1 MNEVFTQKEIAER
14 LDKVD
19 GHRGLAVGVL
29 YNQLRNMLAKGL
41 LPHLESNRSGPSLKS
56 RFAVEY
62 DRVGLARARILTKLT
77 TIGFDTALLKSV
89 QDILPDD
96 ELDFVLSGLN
106 NPKSHWHLYIFLVC
120 DKASGEMNLDGG
132 IGPNLKTVEENFLP
146 RLTERHEIQA
156 TITLP
161 LHTLFKGLFD

>member
-1 MNEVFTQKEIAER
+1 MNDVFTQKDIAER

-19 GHRGLAVGVL
+19 GHQGLAVGVL

-41 LPHLESNRSGPSLKS
+41 LPHLQSDRSGPSLKS

-89 QDILPDD
+89 QDKIPDD
-96 ELDFVLSGLN
+96 ELDFVLGEVTILLLADFGFPLSV
-106 NPKSHWHLYIFLVC
+106 LVFVF
-120 DKASGEMNLDGG
+120 ALG
-132 IGPNLKTVEENFLP
+132 
-146 RLTERHEIQA
+146 A
-156 TITLP
+156 
-161 LHTLFKGLFD
+161 LFIVAILGKH